1 MIAEL
6 KKLWHPIHFV
16 IVLIVIAGTVWSLY
30 GTMYTGAPFLREG
43 MIAAWADVLEKEEP
57 REYVTDQCN
66 EIDSMLMELQS
77 DYMQSDSDAEKK
89 SALSSLHEM
98 ERMEGRYT
106 NSLPRD
112 FLVLSRIQKRVNHI
126 ASLEEVWENEQA
138 ILKRAI
144 KRKGAQDES
153 TKAMRALSERYA
165 ALSVPEYANIDPYES
180 LIRWNA
186 SYAYII
192 LIPIMWIVAQS
203 LSIEKKTGMKNLI
216 CSIAKSPR
224 RVVAGKVCS
233 VLLSAC
239 CVVLLQFLAG
249 LGVAVYMAGG
259 MEGLRCSVQAI
270 YGLEKCCWS
279 MPIDLLLFFQWV
291 MQSVLA
297 VFVAACTLMVTS
309 YLQDEWAALPIL
321 LAILITPNVLYML
334 LPEALGLDIVSI
346 VGVMKP
352 VANNSLAPVLYAVGA
367 LLLSVF
373 LTAHTCSR
381 FVRRAK

>member
-43 MIAAWADVLEKEEP
+43 MIAAWADVLEKEDP

-89 SALSSLHEM
+89 SALSSIHEM
-98 ERMEGRYT
+98 ERMKGHYT
-106 NSLPRD
+106 NNLPRD
-112 FLVLSRIQKRVNHI
+112 FLVLSRIEKRVDHI
-126 ASLEEVWENEQA
+126 ASLEEVWENERA
-138 ILKRAI
+138 VLGRAI
-144 KRKGAQDES
+144 KRRGTQDAS
-153 TKAMRALSERYA
+153 TRAMQALSERYA
-165 ALSVPEYANIDPYES
+165 ALSVPEYTNIDPYES
-180 LIRWNA
+180 LIRWNT

-192 LIPIMWIVAQS
+192 LVPIMWIVAQS
-203 LSIEKKTGMKNLI
+203 LSIEKKTGMKDLI
-216 CSIAKSPR
+216 CSIAKSPK
-224 RVVAGKVCS
+224 RVVTGKVCS
-233 VLLSAC
+233 ALISAC
-239 CVVLLQFLAG
+239 CVVLLQFLVG
-249 LGVAVYMAGG
+249 LGLAVYMAGD
-259 MEGLRCSVQAI
+259 MDGLKCSVQAI

-279 MPIDLLLFFQWV
+279 IPIALLLFFQLI

-297 VFVAACTLMVTS
+297 VFVAAFTMMLTS
-309 YLQDEWAALPIL
+309 YLQDEWAALPIIL
-321 LAILITPNVLYML
+321 TILIGPNVLYML
-334 LPEALGLDIVSI
+334 FPEASGLDIASI

-352 VANNSLAPVLYAVGA
+352 AANNSMTPVIYALGA

-373 LTAHTCSR
+373 MIAHARSR